1 MSIPLEPIMALIGAT
16 PGIRLIE
23 LVDQLDQDK
32 DAIERA
38 LAPALADGSVLA
50 LDVPIFGGRTI
61 ESYTLGAVRPGQHES
76 AASPAEEQ
84 KPTPAPEATAP
95 ATTTLS
101 KLRGVRREQRAARS
115 DNGSTEPLAIQALA
129 FIRSQPGRKASN
141 DDLRK
146 ALGLPKGKYASNYF
160 RRYIE
165 DGTLVR
171 VRDGWAATPLDV
183 GGRAKDGVSD
193 LARAAALD
201 WESRKPVVAAPESDA
216 APTGDITD
224 AAKTN
229 DPTVAAA
236 GMAPV
241 APQDLRYALW
251 SDGMLELRRGGQTL
265 AILTVA
271 ERIALRAF
279 LAVGAPA

>member
-1 MSIPLEPIMALIGAT
+1 MSIPLEPILALIGAT
-16 PGIRLIE
+16 PGIRLVE
-23 LVDQLDQDK
+23 LVDQLNEDK
-32 DAIERA
+32 AAIERA
-38 LAPALADGSVLA
+38 LAPAVADGSVLA

-61 ESYTLGAVRPGQHES
+61 ASYSLGAVRQVQQES

-84 KPTPAPEATAP
+84 KPTPTPVTTAP
-95 ATTTLS
+95 ATTTLA

-115 DNGSTEPLAIQALA
+115 VNGSGEPLAIQALA
-129 FIRSQPGRKASN
+129 FIRSRPGRKASN

-165 DGTLVR
+165 DGTVVR

-193 LARAAALD
+193 LAHAAALD
-201 WESRKPVVAAPESDA
+201 WESRKPAASEPDTVSAGEIAEVAPASESVIEEVGLPPA
-216 APTGDITD
+216 
-224 AAKTN
+224 
-229 DPTVAAA
+229 
-236 GMAPV
+236 

-251 SDGMLELRRGGQTL
+251 SDGVLELRRGGQTL

-279 LAVGAPA
+279 LSVGAPA